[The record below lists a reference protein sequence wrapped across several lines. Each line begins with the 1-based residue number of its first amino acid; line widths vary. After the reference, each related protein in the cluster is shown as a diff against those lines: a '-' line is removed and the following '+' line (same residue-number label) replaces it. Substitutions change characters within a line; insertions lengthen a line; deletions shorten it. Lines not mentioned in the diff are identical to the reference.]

1 MEPKRDDV
9 KVRLDERLQQRVA
22 AYASR
27 EGLTQGEAVSA
38 LLYLGLEFAERQR
51 AGLKEDIDDLQREL
65 RDVRQMVDVL
75 GPAALGTQRILS
87 HWAAQTGGLRVSEDE
102 LLAEGRMV
110 AEEEWQGQL
119 AERGLFSPGALAGK
133 LEG

>member
-1 MEPKRDDV
+1 VTP
-9 KVRLDERLQQRVA
+9 
-22 AYASR
+22 
-27 EGLTQGEAVSA
+27 GEARSA

-51 AGLKEDIDDLQREL
+51 TGLREDIEDLQREV
-65 RDVRQMVDVL
+65 RDLRQMVDVL

-110 AEEEWQGQL
+110 AEEEWQGQP
-119 AERGLFSPGALAGK
+119 AQRGPVSPGARAGAQ
-133 LEG
+133 E